1 MITLYPR
8 WFAVKRQLPRGGR
21 YDLKRWLIGFSLPS
35 PSYLVLYLFK
45 EHCRQMGKEVFG
57 EILALIGM
65 KQREED
71 MEHPMAKVLNIVCC
85 LSKMKIFFR

>member
-1 MITLYPR
+1 M
-8 WFAVKRQLPRGGR
+8 
-21 YDLKRWLIGFSLPS
+21 
-35 PSYLVLYLFK
+35 LYLFK